1 MIGTAGTR
9 PHDGH
14 RKVWELLPW
23 YVNGTLSAPETA
35 EVEKHLATCA
45 ACQQEVSRCRA
56 MAAAVRAQPEDTW
69 SPSPQHLAQVLTRID
84 TIEARPMRRW
94 ADRWG
99 YHLKPLRWLEE
110 TPRPARWALALQGA
124 FILVLGSALLWPT
137 ASLPPPML
145 YRTLSSEPKP
155 VSADRVPL
163 RLVFAEDITE
173 RELRALLLPLGA
185 TIVQGPSPIGVYT
198 VEIPLAE
205 ATSERLPPMLK
216 RLRAHPKVS
225 LAEPVSSEQVP

>member
-1 MIGTAGTR
+1 
-9 PHDGH
+9 
-14 RKVWELLPW
+14 
-23 YVNGTLSAPETA
+23 
-35 EVEKHLATCA
+35 
-45 ACQQEVSRCRA
+45 
-56 MAAAVRAQPEDTW
+56 
-69 SPSPQHLAQVLTRID
+69 
-84 TIEARPMRRW
+84 
-94 ADRWG
+94 
-99 YHLKPLRWLEE
+99 
-110 TPRPARWALALQGA
+110 
-124 FILVLGSALLWPT
+124 
-137 ASLPPPML
+137 ML